1 MMFGIRIVL
10 AVLLSL
16 VCLLP
21 HSAVAAPV
29 VKPGWPTHIRMLT
42 GPNGG
47 QWFMMGEPIAEVL
60 SKNVAP
66 TTSRMGGG
74 MTNIASINKGDG
86 DIGFSLACFLGASQS
101 GEEEYKSI
109 RLDNTM
115 LMANVYP
122 QVLYFLLR
130 KDFVEKHKIT
140 GVESLLKL
148 NMPLRFAS
156 LKPGTASE
164 FILNLLFKYGYNSSF
179 EQLKKQGWLISFNNY
194 AETADNFVSGEID
207 CFAYTAGTTVPLIS
221 TMEQHTDVVILP
233 VEQRVLELLAQ
244 KFKTSAY
251 TIKPGDYKNV
261 TKPINTLGD
270 WTCLLVRK
278 GLSDDLVFA
287 INKTLWEGRAY
298 IGGVVDD
305 FNGLSPKTALPAGI
319 KAHPGSVKFWE
330 SVSGQ

>member
-1 MMFGIRIVL
+1 MMRGMRIIL
-10 AVLLSL
+10 TVLLSL
-16 VCLLP
+16 ACICP
-21 HSAVAAPV
+21 HAAQAAPA
-29 VKPGWPTHIRMLT
+29 VKPGWPMHLRMLT

-47 QWFMMGEPIAEVL
+47 QWFMMGEPIAEIL
-60 SKNVAP
+60 SKNIAP

-74 MTNIASINKGDG
+74 MTNITSINKSDG
-86 DIGFSLACFLGASQS
+86 DIAFSLACFLGASQS

-130 KDFVEKHKIT
+130 KDFAEKNNIT

-164 FILNLLFKYGYNSSF
+164 FILNLLFKYGYDSSF

-194 AETADNFVSGEID
+194 AETADNFVSGDID

-221 TMEQHTDVVILP
+221 TMEQHTEVVILP
-233 VEQRVLELLAQ
+233 VEQRVLDLLTQ
-244 KFKTSAY
+244 KFKTSTY

-270 WTCLLVRK
+270 WTCILVRED
-278 GLSDDLVFA
+278 LPEDLVFA
-287 INKTLWEGRAY
+287 INKSLWEGRSY
-298 IGGVVDD
+298 IGGVISD
-305 FNGLSPKTALPAGI
+305 FNGLSPETALPAGLA
-319 KAHPGSVKFWE
+319 AHPGSVKFWK
-330 SVSGQ
+330 SIGAQ